1 MFIIPLKNKLKKK
14 EKNLLEIKE
23 IIKWIEEINKIH
35 GINIASLKVDS
46 IGEYSINVYFLNIVE
61 SIFFGFFL
69 LLI

>member
-46 IGEYSINVYFLNIVE
+46 IGE
-61 SIFFGFFL
+61 
-69 LLI
+69 

>member
-23 IIKWIEEINKIH
+23 IIKWIEEINRIH
-35 GINIASLKVDS
+35 GINIASLKVDR
-46 IGEYSINVYFLNIVE
+46 IGEYSINVYFLNIIE

>member
-1 MFIIPLKNKLKKK
+1 MFIIPLKKILKKK
-14 EKNLLEIKE
+14 EKNLLESKE
-23 IIKWIEEINKIH
+23 TIKWIEEINKIH

>member
-23 IIKWIEEINKIH
+23 TIKWIDEINKIH

>member
-1 MFIIPLKNKLKKK
+1 MPLKNKLKKK